1 MQVNDFKNV
10 QEAIKYEVLQDE
22 NEYLKLLEVIGGNK
36 KYDLY
41 SGCSAV
47 ISTVFM
53 SDKQFRKN
61 KLQLD
66 QVVIT

>member
-1 MQVNDFKNV
+1 M
-10 QEAIKYEVLQDE
+10 LQDE
-22 NEYLKLLEVIGGNK
+22 NEYLKLLKVIGGNK

-47 ISTVFM
+47 NSTVFM